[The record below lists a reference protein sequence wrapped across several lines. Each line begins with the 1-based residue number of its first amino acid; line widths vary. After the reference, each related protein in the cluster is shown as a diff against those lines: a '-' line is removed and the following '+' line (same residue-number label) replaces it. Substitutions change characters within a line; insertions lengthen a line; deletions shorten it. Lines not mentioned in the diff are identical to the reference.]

1 MNGIQEVKSSLRSV
15 ATKKLRTHLS
25 AEFFLCVDLLKC
37 SYAYGIISKIIL
49 WMCIMRKKLYSI
61 IEPVGNDNKLSNIY
75 DFIMMTTIV
84 VSIIPL
90 AFKGTNALFQWI
102 DYITVSVFILD
113 YLLRLLTADY
123 KLKKSVA
130 SFFIYPLTPMAII
143 DLISIL
149 PSLTVLN
156 SGFRLLKLFRLLRT
170 LKVLRAFKFLRYSKS
185 FDIISNVFKK
195 QKKILSAVATM
206 AVAYVL
212 ISALVI
218 YNVEP
223 ESFGTFFD
231 AIYWATISLTTVGY
245 GDIYPVTNIGR
256 VVTMISSVFGIAII
270 ALPSGVITAGYLEE
284 VSKENHQ

>member
-1 MNGIQEVKSSLRSV
+1 
-15 ATKKLRTHLS
+15 
-25 AEFFLCVDLLKC
+25 
-37 SYAYGIISKIIL
+37 
-49 WMCIMRKKLYSI
+49 MRKKLYSI

-90 AFKGTNALFQWI
+90 AFKETNAFFQWI
-102 DYITVSVFILD
+102 DYITVSIFILD

-130 SFFIYPLTPMAII
+130 SFFVYPLTPMAII

-156 SGFRLLKLFRLLRT
+156 SSFRLLKLFRLLRT

-195 QKKILSAVATM
+195 QKKVLSAVATM

-223 ESFGTFFD
+223 ESFETFFD

-245 GDIYPVTNIGR
+245 GDIYPVTTIGR
-256 VVTMISSVFGIAII
+256 IVTMISSVFGIAII

-284 VSKENHQ
+284 VNKENHQ

>member
-1 MNGIQEVKSSLRSV
+1 
-15 ATKKLRTHLS
+15 
-25 AEFFLCVDLLKC
+25 
-37 SYAYGIISKIIL
+37 
-49 WMCIMRKKLYSI
+49 MCIMRKKLYSI

-90 AFKGTNALFQWI
+90 AFKETNALFQWI
-102 DYITVSVFILD
+102 DYITVSIFILD

-130 SFFIYPLTPMAII
+130 SFFVYPLTPMAVI
-143 DLISIL
+143 DLVSIL

-156 SGFRLLKLFRLLRT
+156 SSFRLLKLFRLLRT

-195 QKKILSAVATM
+195 QKKVLSAVATM

-223 ESFGTFFD
+223 ESFETFFD

-245 GDIYPVTNIGR
+245 GDIYPVTTIGR
-256 VVTMISSVFGIAII
+256 IVTMISSVFGIAII

-284 VSKENHQ
+284 VNKENHQYH

>member
-1 MNGIQEVKSSLRSV
+1 
-15 ATKKLRTHLS
+15 
-25 AEFFLCVDLLKC
+25 
-37 SYAYGIISKIIL
+37 
-49 WMCIMRKKLYSI
+49 MRKKIYSI
-61 IEPVGNDNKLSNIY
+61 IEPIGNENKLSNIY

-90 AFKGTNALFQWI
+90 AFKETNAFFQWI
-102 DYITVSVFILD
+102 DYITVSIFILD

-130 SFFIYPLTPMAII
+130 SFFVYPLTPMAII

-149 PSLTVLN
+149 PSVTVLN
-156 SGFRLLKLFRLLRT
+156 SSFRLLKLFRLLRT
-170 LKVLRAFKFLRYSKS
+170 LKVLRAFKFIRYSKS

-195 QKKILSAVATM
+195 QKKVLSAVATM

-223 ESFGTFFD
+223 ESFETFFD

-245 GDIYPVTNIGR
+245 GDIYPVTTIGR
-256 VVTMISSVFGIAII
+256 IVTMISSVFGIAII

-284 VSKENHQ
+284 INKENHQ